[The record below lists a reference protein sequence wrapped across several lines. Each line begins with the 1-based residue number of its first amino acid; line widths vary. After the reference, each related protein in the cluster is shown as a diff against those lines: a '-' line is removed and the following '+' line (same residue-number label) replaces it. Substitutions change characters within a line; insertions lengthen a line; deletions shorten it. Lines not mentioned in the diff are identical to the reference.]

1 MAKRKPTVETDN
13 SSWQAPK
20 KKVRKKRKPMTEEQR
35 AAAAE
40 RLAKAREKR
49 AEKNP
54 DYGMSGI
61 HQSIR
66 NLPED
71 HQLHPKK
78 VKEWIKTQKDLL
90 RTEKQGVRQNV
101 KGAIARAATHEAYIR
116 SCQRYL
122 RDGDWTDSF
131 YGEYQEKKI
140 TRRCIAQAYYWY
152 GPKKGEPKFDVGVYY
167 PMLGQVYTQEMY
179 NEDNPQIAERAK
191 KNVGR
196 KRKRRTAK

>member
-78 VKEWIKTQKDLL
+78 VKQWIKTQKDLL
-90 RTEKQGVRQNV
+90 RTEKQGVRQKV
-101 KGAIARAATHEAYIR
+101 KGAIARAAIHEAYIR

-122 RDGDWTDSF
+122 RDGDWTDNF

-152 GPKKGEPKFDVGVYY
+152 GPKKGQPKFDVGVYY

-179 NEDNPQIAERAK
+179 DEDNPQVAERAK

>member
-20 KKVRKKRKPMTEEQR
+20 KRKKRKPMSEEQR

-49 AEKNP
+49 AAANP

-61 HQSIR
+61 HESIR
-66 NLPED
+66 DLPDE

-78 VKEWIKTQKDLL
+78 VKAWIKTQKDLL
-90 RTEKQGVRQNV
+90 RTEKASVRQNV
-101 KGAIARAATHEAYIR
+101 KGAIARAANHEAYIR
-116 SCQRYL
+116 SCNRYL
-122 RDGDWTDSF
+122 RDGDWTDNF

-140 TRRCIAQAYYWY
+140 VR
-152 GPKKGEPKFDVGVYY
+152 FV
-167 PMLGQVYTQEMY
+167 
-179 NEDNPQIAERAK
+179 
-191 KNVGR
+191 
-196 KRKRRTAK
+196 